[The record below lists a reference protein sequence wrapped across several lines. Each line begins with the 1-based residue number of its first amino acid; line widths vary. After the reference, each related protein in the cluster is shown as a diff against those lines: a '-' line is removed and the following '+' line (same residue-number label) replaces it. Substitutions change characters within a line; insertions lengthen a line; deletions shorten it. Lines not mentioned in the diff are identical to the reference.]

1 MLLKLKLFVALS
13 TAVSTAAAADTRKL
27 TSFQACG
34 GGFATMTQA
43 MGMTRALANIDALDQ
58 ITHVGS
64 NSGGNWFASQLFY
77 SASFYGNLTD
87 PSVDLGEFIILWGT
101 EYGAAMA
108 AAVDSGAAWANVID
122 TGTFSKAHPLCSAT
136 AKLVAKLGP
145 LLAGRDM
152 PFWVWLPYVAAMLKP
167 WIADIETATYGTRAM
182 TGLATATLVQQTT
195 LAPDAYLDN
204 DVLAT
209 RSITYR
215 ENYTLHT
222 NSTSYVV
229 PLGHVRPASG
239 DDQPGWLLNSQVA
252 DLSAVTD
259 ARDAQPYNL
268 LAPRDPLIVEIA
280 SASSSAMGLLTSPTM
295 LQEWTPGSKHP
306 FGDCLPL
313 GAETLSGPMLVP
325 DAVLPTGDAALT
337 YTAGASDLLYRYMDG
352 AMSDNSNAAM
362 TLGRMQAECTA
373 NGGVGCEDGF
383 RMIIAGG
390 SCQSTLFYDASHPPG
405 SFIGPNDGGFNNPI
419 PTIFAEAQPAE
430 SAFTVY
436 ASVDLY
442 NNGSRSDATYWRGTL
457 TTVDNEW
464 YGVACGSSVELLYFT
479 GIYDTMEAPGKHTEE
494 YFAHFCAQTAP
505 AQAAGAAPILQ
516 QFLGASQ

>member
-1 MLLKLKLFVALS
+1 MLLRLKLFVALF
-13 TAVSTAAAADTRKL
+13 TAAAADTRKL

-43 MGMTRALANIDALDQ
+43 MGMTRALASIDALDQ

-64 NSGGNWFASQLFY
+64 NSGGNWFSSQLFY
-77 SASFYGNLTD
+77 SAPFYGNLTD
-87 PSVDLGEFIILWGT
+87 TSVDLGEFITFWGS
-101 EYGAAMA
+101 EYAAAMA
-108 AAVDSGAAWANVID
+108 AAMDSGAAWANVFD
-122 TGTFSKAHPLCSAT
+122 AGTFSKAHPLCSAT
-136 AKLVAKLGP
+136 AEYVAKLGP
-145 LLAGRDM
+145 LLAGRDL
-152 PFWVWLPYVAAMLKP
+152 PVWVWMPYIAAMLKP
-167 WIADIETATYGTRAM
+167 WIDDIETATYSTRAM
-182 TGLATATLVQQTT
+182 TGLTTATLVQQTT

-209 RSITYR
+209 RSIAYR
-215 ENYTLHT
+215 ENYTVQT

-229 PLGHVRPASG
+229 PLGHVCPPSATTG
-239 DDQPGWLLNSQVA
+239 GDQPGWLLNSQVA
-252 DLSAVTD
+252 ELSAVTD

-268 LAPRDPLIVEIA
+268 LAPRDPLIAEIA
-280 SASSSAMGLLTSPTM
+280 SASSSAMGLFASPAM
-295 LQEWTPGSKHP
+295 LEEWAPGSNHP
-306 FGDCLPL
+306 FDDCWPL
-313 GAETLSGPMLVP
+313 GVETLSGPMLVAN
-325 DAVLPTGDAALT
+325 AVLPTGDAALT
-337 YTAGASDLLYRYMDG
+337 YTADASNTLYRYMDG
-352 AMSDNSNAAM
+352 ALSDNSNAAM
-362 TLGRMQAECTA
+362 TLGRMQAECSA

-390 SCQSTLFYDASHPPG
+390 DCQSTLFYDASRPPG
-405 SFIGPNDGGFNNPI
+405 SFIGPDDGGYNNPI

-430 SAFTVY
+430 STFAVY

-464 YGVACGSSVELLYFT
+464 YGVAGGSSVELLYFT

-494 YFAHFCAQTAP
+494 YFAHFYAQTAP

-516 QFLGASQ
+516 QFLDASQ